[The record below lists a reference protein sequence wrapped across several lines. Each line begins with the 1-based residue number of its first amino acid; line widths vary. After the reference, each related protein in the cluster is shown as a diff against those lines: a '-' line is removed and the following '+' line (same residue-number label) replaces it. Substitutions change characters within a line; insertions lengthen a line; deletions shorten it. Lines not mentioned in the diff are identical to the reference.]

1 MRNPVITSSKI
12 NTMPASRV
20 RVRNAVEEFP
30 RDAPQATAMHCRIN
44 DHGGDVI
51 PRSEQ
56 IVQSLDVAAGQR
68 QRVVL
73 GRLGYAVAERLPVR
87 RHAEQNLVILA
98 MIVAVELHDLG
109 LARIG
114 ARIAKRTHDC
124 FGAAIQE
131 PYALGARD
139 HLPKLLGTL
148 DHDLGV
154 HDQRA
159 HGLES
164 RHPGHHRGMTMSE

>member
-1 MRNPVITSSKI
+1 MRKPVITSSKI
-12 NTMPASRV
+12 KTTLAARV
-20 RVRNAVEEFP
+20 RVRNAVEEFL
-30 RDAPQATAMHCRIN
+30 RDAPQATAVHSWIN
-44 DHGGDVI
+44 DHGGNVI
-51 PRSEQ
+51 PRSKE
-56 IVQSLDVAAGQR
+56 IVESLDIATGQR

-73 GRLGYAVAERLPVR
+73 RGLGYAVAERLPVR

-164 RHPGHHRGMTMSE
+164 RHPGYHRGMTMSE